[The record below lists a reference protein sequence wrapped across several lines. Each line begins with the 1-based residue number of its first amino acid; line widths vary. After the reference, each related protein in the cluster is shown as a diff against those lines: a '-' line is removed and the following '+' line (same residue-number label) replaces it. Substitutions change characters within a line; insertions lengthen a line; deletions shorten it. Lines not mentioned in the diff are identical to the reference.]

1 MMKTARALA
10 WALVVLGLTVGA
22 VAAQDM
28 YVGTVTRID
37 QPAQVIVFEDGRM
50 YRVVPNT
57 VVLYDNQPVTYT
69 TLRPGT
75 RIVVRGGQPV
85 AFREGQYIV
94 VAGPAVTTAPVVAA
108 PGTTTTTVTTVTAPQ
123 VVGSA
128 TGIVAGYDP
137 KANVVVLT
145 DGRMVQ
151 LTSKSA
157 ILVNGMPSTP
167 AQLRPG
173 MPVTISAINPVV
185 YRDGRY
191 VLFNEGFFDSGNGSA
206 MTWDSEYSG
215 YEADVDNAAMQPQG
229 GG

>member
-10 WALVVLGLTVGA
+10 CALVLVGVAVGA
-22 VAAQDM
+22 VGAQEM

-57 VVLYDNQPVTYT
+57 AVLVDNRPVAYT
-69 TLRPGT
+69 TLQPGS
-75 RIVVRGGQPV
+75 RVIVRGGQPV
-85 AFREGQYIV
+85 AFREGRYV
-94 VAGPAVTTAPVVAA
+94 VISGPAVATAPVVTA

-123 VVGSA
+123 VVASA
-128 TGIVAGYDP
+128 TGIVAAYDP

-191 VLFNEGFFDSGNGSA
+191 VLLNEGFFDPGNGSA
-206 MTWDSEYSG
+206 STWDSRYEG
-215 YEADVDNAAMQPQG
+215 YEADTDNAAMQPQG

>member
-1 MMKTARALA
+1 MKKTARALA
-10 WALVVLGLTVGA
+10 CALVLAGAAVGA
-22 VAAQDM
+22 VGAQDM
-28 YVGTVTRID
+28 YVGTVTRVD

-57 VVLYDNQPVTYT
+57 AVLIDNRPVAYT
-69 TLRPGT
+69 TLQPGA
-75 RIVVRGGQPV
+75 RVIVRGGQPV
-85 AFREGQYIV
+85 AFREGQYVIIS
-94 VAGPAVTTAPVVAA
+94 GPAAAAPVVTA

-123 VVGSA
+123 VVASA
-128 TGIVAGYDP
+128 TGIVAAYDP

-145 DGRMVQ
+145 DGRVVQ

-173 MPVTISAINPVV
+173 MPVSISAANPVV
-185 YRDGRY
+185 YRNGRY
-191 VLFNEGFFDSGNGSA
+191 VLLNEGFFDAGNGSA
-206 MTWDSEYSG
+206 STWDSKYEG
-215 YEADVDNAAMQPQG
+215 YEADTDNAAMQPQG

>member
-10 WALVVLGLTVGA
+10 CALVLVGLVVGA
-22 VAAQDM
+22 AGAQEV

-37 QPAQVIVFEDGRM
+37 QPAQVIVFDDGRM

-57 VVLYDNQPVTYT
+57 AVMIDNRPVAFT
-69 TLRPGT
+69 TLQPGT
-75 RIVVRGGQPV
+75 RVIVRGAQPV
-85 AFREGQYIV
+85 AFREGQYV
-94 VAGPAVTTAPVVAA
+94 VVSGPAVATAPIVTGPA
-108 PGTTTTTVTTVTAPQ
+108 TTTTTVTTVTAPP
-123 VVGSA
+123 VVASA
-128 TGIVAGYDP
+128 TGIVAAYDP

-151 LTSKSA
+151 LSSKSA

-173 MPVTISAINPVV
+173 MPVVISAVNPVV
-185 YRDGRY
+185 YRNGRY
-191 VLFNEGFFDSGNGSA
+191 ALLNEGFYDAGTGSPA
-206 MTWDSEYSG
+206 TWDSRYEG
-215 YEADVDNAAMQPQG
+215 YEADTDNAAMQPQG